1 MILGI
6 DASNI
11 RTGGG
16 VIHLKEIL
24 NHAPFEVYNISR
36 IVVWGEMD
44 TLQHLPE
51 HERVIKIILPKLNG
65 SLLKRFFWQLNKLSK
80 EASALGCNVL
90 LIPGGIY
97 LGRFRPFVSII
108 QNMQVFE
115 WAELRREGVSRE
127 GARLLLL
134 QALQALTCFRSS
146 GLIFLSFYC
155 LRYFKE
161 KWRWLIRNAETI
173 IIQHGI
179 NNSNYKKTH
188 KPIDLYSNE
197 NPFHILY
204 VSTVKNYKHQWNLID
219 AVGRLRG
226 RGHPLHL
233 HLVGGGDRSAIE
245 KLQKA
250 AERNQKTDDFVFYHG
265 SQTHETTLHF
275 YSKADL
281 FAFPSSCEAFGI
293 SLLEAMSY
301 GLPIACSKYG
311 PMPEVLGEAGLFFD
325 PLDVNSIA
333 EALEKL
339 LLDVSLRKRLSTA
352 AQERAKLYSWQA
364 SARDTFGFLYTIW
377 KRT

>member
-1 MILGI
+1 MIVGI

-11 RTGGG
+11 RVGGG

-24 NHAPFEVYNISR
+24 SHVPFEDYGISR
-36 IVVWGEMD
+36 IVVWGEVD
-44 TLQHLPE
+44 TLLHLPE
-51 HERVIKIILPKLNG
+51 HERIIKIILPKFNG
-65 SLLKRFFWQLNKLSK
+65 SLLKRFFWQLNKLGK
-80 EASALGCNVL
+80 EASTFGCDVL

-115 WAELRREGVSRE
+115 WSELRREGVSRE

-134 QALQALTCFRSS
+134 QVLQVLTCIRSS
-146 GLIFLSFYC
+146 GLIFLSNYC
-155 LRYFKE
+155 LKYFKE
-161 KWRWLIRNAETI
+161 KWEWLISNAKSI
-173 IIQHGI
+173 VIQHGI
-179 NNSNYKKTH
+179 NNSHHKKNH
-188 KPIDLYSNE
+188 KSIDLYSNE
-197 NPFHILY
+197 NPFQILY

-226 RGHPLHL
+226 QGYPLHL
-233 HLVGGGDRSAIE
+233 HLVGGGDQAAIE

-250 AERNQKTDDFVFYHG
+250 AERNQKDYRFVFYHG
-265 SQTHETTLHF
+265 NQIHDATLRF
-275 YSKADL
+275 YNEADL

-325 PLDVNSIA
+325 PLGVDSIA
-333 EALEKL
+333 EALESL
-339 LLDVSLRKRLSTA
+339 ILDVNLRERLSTA
-352 AQERAKLYSWQA
+352 AMERAKLYSWQV
-364 SARDTFGFLYTIW
+364 SAQDTFGFLYTVW
-377 KRT
+377 KQA

>member
-1 MILGI
+1 MIIGI

-11 RTGGG
+11 RSGGG
-16 VIHLKEIL
+16 VVHLKEIL
-24 NHAPFEVYNISR
+24 SHVPFEDYGISR
-36 IVVWGEMD
+36 IAVWGEVD
-44 TLQHLPE
+44 TLLRLPE
-51 HERVIKIILPKLNG
+51 HERIIKIILPKSNS
-65 SLLKRFFWQLNKLSK
+65 SLLKRFFWQLNKLDK
-80 EASALGCNVL
+80 EASTLGCDVL

-115 WAELRREGVSRE
+115 WSELRREGASRE

-134 QALQALTCFRSS
+134 QILQSLTCIRSS
-146 GLIFLSFYC
+146 GLIFLSNYC
-155 LRYFKE
+155 LKYFKE
-161 KWRWLIRNAETI
+161 KWKWLISNVKSTVIR
-173 IIQHGI
+173 HGI
-179 NNSNYKKTH
+179 NNSNHKKNH
-188 KPIDLYSNE
+188 KSIDLYSNE
-197 NPFHILY
+197 NPFQILY

-226 RGHPLHL
+226 RGYPLHL

-250 AERNQKTDDFVFYHG
+250 AERNQKTDNFVFYHG
-265 SQTHETTLHF
+265 SQTHETTLRF

-311 PMPEVLGEAGLFFD
+311 PMPEVLGEAGIFFD

-333 EALEKL
+333 EALERL

-352 AQERAKLYSWQA
+352 TQERAKLYSWQA